1 MSRSLGVLGLAWIVA
16 CFLVGASPARAE
28 SPQTANPAPT
38 TPPAPATDS
47 PPGTAAAPATPAAT
61 LDQLTEVVIEA
72 PEPVYVAPTL
82 RDKIGRIWA
91 PVTINGKGP
100 FRLVLDT
107 GASRSA
113 VVNHVAQRLALKTD
127 EPMTMI
133 VHGVTG
139 SATVPGVRVNRMEV
153 GELLMIDPSNIPV
166 VADAFGGAEGVL
178 GHEGLADKRIV
189 ADFLHDKLVITRSHS
204 QRAKD
209 GFVTI
214 PLKMS
219 NSGLLFADV
228 YVGGVKCRAI
238 IDTGGQQSVANM
250 ALRDALM
257 RHPPMD
263 ARREDIIGVTLDT
276 QQGTNVRIP
285 PIRFAQGLNI
295 QNAHL
300 TFGNLFLF
308 EHWKLQDQPILLI
321 GMDVLGLFDTLIIDY
336 KMQQMQVRTRHDG
349 GDDGIRIHTDT
360 FTGLMAR

>member
-1 MSRSLGVLGLAWIVA
+1 MCRPLGVLGLGWIVT
-16 CFLVGASPARAE
+16 CFLVGASSARAE
-28 SPQTANPAPT
+28 SPQTVNSTPTATSAPT
-38 TPPAPATDS
+38 TDS
-47 PPGTAAAPATPAAT
+47 PPSAAAATATPPLT
-61 LDQLTEVVIEA
+61 IDQLTEVVIEA

-127 EPMTMI
+127 TPMTMI

-153 GELLMIDPSNIPV
+153 GELLMIDPSNVPV

-178 GHEGLADKRIV
+178 GHEGLADKRIF
-189 ADFLHDKLVITRSHS
+189 ADFVHDRLVISRSHGE
-204 QRAKD
+204 RAKE

-219 NSGLLFADV
+219 NGGLLFADV
-228 YVGGVKCRAI
+228 YVGGVKCKAI

-263 ARREDIIGVTLDT
+263 ARREDIIGVTLDM
-276 QQGTNVRIP
+276 QQGTTIRVP

-295 QNAHL
+295 HNAHL

-308 EHWKLQDQPILLI
+308 EHWKFQDQPILLV

-336 KMQQMQVRTRHDG
+336 KRQEMQVRTHH
-349 GDDGIRIHTDT
+349 GDEGIRIHTDT

>member
-1 MSRSLGVLGLAWIVA
+1 MSRPRSVFGLAWIVA
-16 CFLVGASPARAE
+16 CFLVGGSSARADN
-28 SPQTANPAPT
+28 PQTVGSAAPT
-38 TPPAPATDS
+38 PNSPVTAGAATD
-47 PPGTAAAPATPAAT
+47 AALPTP
-61 LDQLTEVVIEA
+61 DQLTEVIIEA

-127 EPMTMI
+127 TPMTMI

-153 GELLMIDPSNIPV
+153 GELLMIDPSNVPV

-178 GHEGLADKRIV
+178 GHEGLADKRIF
-189 ADFLHDKLVITRSHS
+189 ADFVHDRLVISRSHGE
-204 QRAKD
+204 RAKE

-219 NSGLLFADV
+219 NGGLLFADV
-228 YVGGVKCRAI
+228 YVGGVKCKAI

-263 ARREDIIGVTLDT
+263 ARRDDIIGVTLDM
-276 QQGTNVRIP
+276 QQGTTLPIP
-285 PIRFAQGLNI
+285 PIRFSQGLNI
-295 QNAHL
+295 HNAHL
-300 TFGNLFLF
+300 TFGKLFLF
-308 EHWKLQDQPILLI
+308 EHWSLEDQPVLLI

-336 KMQQMQVRTRHDG
+336 KMQQMQVRTRH

>member
-1 MSRSLGVLGLAWIVA
+1 MSRPVGVFGLGWIVA
-16 CFLVGASPARAE
+16 CFLVVGASSARAD
-28 SPQTANPAPT
+28 NPET
-38 TPPAPATDS
+38 PAPAV
-47 PPGTAAAPATPAAT
+47 TAAPPTI
-61 LDQLTEVVIEA
+61 DQLTEVVIEA

-91 PVTINGKGP
+91 PVSINGKGP

-127 EPMTMI
+127 TPLTMI

-139 SATVPGVRVNRMEV
+139 SATVPGVKVNRMEV
-153 GELLMIDPSNIPV
+153 GELLMMDPSNIPV
-166 VADAFGGAEGVL
+166 VPDAFGGAEGVL
-178 GHEGLADKRIV
+178 GHEGLADKRIS
-189 ADFLHDKLVITRSHS
+189 ADFIHDKLVISRSHGE
-204 QRAKD
+204 RAKD

-214 PLKMS
+214 PLKLT
-219 NSGLLFADV
+219 NGGLLYADV
-228 YVGGVKCRAI
+228 YVGSVRCKAI

-263 ARREDIIGVTLDT
+263 ARRDEIIGVTLDI
-276 QQGTNVRIP
+276 QQGTTVRIP
-285 PIRFAQGLNI
+285 PIRFTQGLNI
-295 QNAHL
+295 HNAHL

-308 EHWKLQDQPILLI
+308 EHWNLEDQPILLV

-336 KMQQMQVRTRHDG
+336 KMRELQVRTRHDG
-349 GDDGIRIHTDT
+349 DDGIRIRTDT
-360 FTGLMAR
+360 NNMSFLGR